1 MSSSHWEVVIIS
13 FVLVAESTKKG
24 QSKCIMYIELV
35 LQQFCDYAIYIC
47 GYTPSTK
54 RRYTFAVK
62 QYLKHAQIAKIDE
75 VTEDNVRAFFLHGRI
90 ERKWQSSSY
99 LTYYKSLL
107 VFFRWCIKE
116 KYLTKNPVS
125 DIPVPKLEKKFP
137 PKLTKQEAL
146 RVLEV
151 AYNLPY
157 SNKFLRQ
164 RNHAIIAMFLFAG
177 LRKGE
182 LIHLKYADVDIEN
195 FTIFVK
201 LGKGNRDRR
210 IPMSMTLAKS
220 LKCYIEE
227 RKLLGRSCPEFF
239 VSFTENKGF
248 ADMGIKRLVNRVRQA
263 SGIEFTAHRLR
274 HTFATLMNDGG
285 CDIYSLSKMMGHSD
299 IKTTTI
305 YLAASPEHLRSQII
319 KHPLNQ
325 GVESENSAG
334 ESSRN

>member
-1 MSSSHWEVVIIS
+1 MSSSHWEVVMNITCYS
-13 FVLVAESTKKG
+13 DKKHKKRAV
-24 QSKCIMYIELV
+24 KCIMYIELV

-54 RRYTFAVK
+54 RRYTFAVQ
-62 QYLKHAQIAKIDE
+62 QYLKHAKITKIEE
-75 VTEDNVRAFFLHGRI
+75 VTEDNVRAFFFNGRI

-99 LTYYKSLL
+99 LTYYKSLV

-116 KYLTKNPVS
+116 KYLSRNPVS
-125 DIPVPKLEKKFP
+125 DIPIPKLEKKFP

-146 RVLEV
+146 RLLEV

-164 RNHAIIAMFLFAG
+164 RNQAILAMFLFAG

-182 LIHLKYADVDIEN
+182 LTQLKYADVDIEN
-195 FTIFVK
+195 LTIFVR

-210 IPMSMTLAKS
+210 IPMSVTLANS
-220 LKCYIEE
+220 LRSYTDE
-227 RKLLGRSCPEFF
+227 RKRLCKTCPEFF

-248 ADMGIKRLVNRVRQA
+248 SDMGIKRLISLVRQT

-274 HTFATLMNDGG
+274 HTFATLMLEGG

-305 YLAASPEHLRSQII
+305 YLAASPEHLRSQIM
-319 KHPLNQ
+319 KHPLNLY
-325 GVESENSAG
+325 SD
-334 ESSRN
+334 SR